1 MNSRNE
7 NNNVIEN
14 IIARAMAPGN
24 ENGAGQQSQISDRV
38 SQIDTNM
45 HETTLRIDAG
55 KKEFY

>member
-24 ENGAGQQSQISDRV
+24 EHGAGQQSQISDRV